1 MFVHKYN
8 QVLFWSC
15 FQQAEICIWASLR
28 CFPCSCKQLRYSDF
42 TFSAS
47 ASAHYFLF
55 INPRLILFCHKAT
68 LELCPSVVLF
78 RLLGCTVRLTAAQIW
93 VSFFFFSL
101 FISFPPSP
109 VGLHSLAPGSS
120 KHHLARRKVQGLCIA
135 SGPRLRWTMAAFL
148 CSQSA
153 LLCCFVWETGCIVV
167 CGWAGL
173 SSGALLGMFGELH

>member
-93 VSFFFFSL
+93 VSFFFFL
-101 FISFPPSP
+101 FLFLFPLLLL
-109 VGLHSLAPGSS
+109 V
-120 KHHLARRKVQGLCIA
+120 CIA
-135 SGPRLRWTMAAFL
+135 WLLVPRSTTLLVGKCGVCVLPQGPDSGELWQLSSAA
-148 CSQSA
+148 S
-153 LLCCFVWETGCIVV
+153 LLCCAVLYEKQAVLWFVV
-167 CGWAGL
+167 GL
-173 SSGALLGMFGELH
+173 GYPQEHY